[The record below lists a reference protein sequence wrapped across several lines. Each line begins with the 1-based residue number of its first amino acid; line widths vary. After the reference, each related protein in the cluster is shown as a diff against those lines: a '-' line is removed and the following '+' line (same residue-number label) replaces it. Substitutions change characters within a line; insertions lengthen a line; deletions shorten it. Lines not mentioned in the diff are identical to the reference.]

1 VLDRIEKGVGRERT
15 DEAVEILL
23 GFADTLWSETEGE
36 RGIEGGRIRDVHVWK
51 CDVRV
56 GDGGWEVGYWYM
68 MLHNVVVCSRVCF
81 FVQ

>member
-1 VLDRIEKGVGRERT
+1 VLDRIEKGVGRERI

-56 GDGGWEVGYWYM
+56 GGGGWKAGYWYM
-68 MLHNVVVCSRVCF
+68 MLHNVVVYSRVCF